1 MTSRAAKLN
10 ALRQIA
16 MTAGEPGLVPVLAFL
31 AGRLDHVHFVEDV
44 GQADVSIHISLNQR
58 LWPRLPF
65 RAQVDGA
72 AIHNPIMFID
82 IVALKNVDVYVRVDL
97 GMNEP
102 PQWYTDVLES
112 FVPDHRSAL
121 EASIE
126 QIREKIDLALDA
138 YRTASEGLDSADEE
152 ERTYLKFVLEKAKED
167 MRQLNAQ
174 LAELESKIGKGGTG
188 E

>member
-1 MTSRAAKLN
+1 MSRAAKLN

-16 MTAGEPGLVPVLAFL
+16 MTAGEPSLIPVLSFL
-31 AGRLDHVHFVEDV
+31 AGRLDQVHFVEDV
-44 GQADVSIHISLNQR
+44 GQAEVSIHLSLNQR

-72 AIHNPIMFID
+72 VIHNPIMFID
-82 IVALKNVDVYVRVDL
+82 IVALRDVDVYIRVDL
-97 GMNEP
+97 GVKDP
-102 PQWYTDVLES
+102 PRWYTDVLENI
-112 FVPDHRSAL
+112 VPGHKSAL

-138 YRTASEGLDSADEE
+138 YRAASDGLAAADEE
-152 ERTYLKFVLEKAKED
+152 KRSYLKFVVEKAKAE
-167 MRQLNAQ
+167 MRLLNAQ
-174 LAELESKIGKGGTG
+174 LAELESKIGRA

>member
-1 MTSRAAKLN
+1 MSRAAKLN

-16 MTAGEPGLVPVLAFL
+16 MTAGEPSLIPVLSFL
-31 AGRLDHVHFVEDV
+31 AGRLDQVHFVEDT
-44 GQADVSIHISLNQR
+44 GEAEVSIHLSLNQR

-82 IVALKNVDVYVRVDL
+82 IVALRDVDVYVKVDL
-97 GMNEP
+97 GVKDP
-102 PQWYTDVLES
+102 PQWYTDVLETV
-112 FVPDHRSAL
+112 VPGHTSAL

-126 QIREKIDLALDA
+126 QIRQKIDLALDA
-138 YRTASEGLDSADEE
+138 YRTASDGLAEAGEE
-152 ERTYLKFVLEKAKED
+152 KRAYLKFVVEKAKAE
-167 MRQLNAQ
+167 MRLLNAQ
-174 LAELESKIGKGGTG
+174 LSQLESKIGRI

>member
-1 MTSRAAKLN
+1 M
-10 ALRQIA
+10 
-16 MTAGEPGLVPVLAFL
+16 
-31 AGRLDHVHFVEDV
+31 
-44 GQADVSIHISLNQR
+44 
-58 LWPRLPF
+58 
-65 RAQVDGA
+65 
-72 AIHNPIMFID
+72 
-82 IVALKNVDVYVRVDL
+82 
-97 GMNEP
+97 
-102 PQWYTDVLES
+102 LES

-174 LAELESKIGKGGTG
+174 LAELESKIGKGDG
-188 E
+188 